1 MHDIFLL
8 SILIWKFFNISFF
21 LSLRPTWLSIK
32 PFEII
37 SRNKINSFTK
47 LGVGRIKRRLLKKKS
62 TRVYNMHVHSL
73 ERKSVLAYLKT
84 VRYTFYDLM
93 PCFLISQVFGNL
105 SVHIEV
111 TYWARIRVYMGHRI
125 PLSECSLNL
134 HDWNL
139 KTNLSSL
146 ISWRRKIKTTGMT
159 KIQYYVTSWRTIS
172 GLNTSTYEPE

>member
-1 MHDIFLL
+1 
-8 SILIWKFFNISFF
+8 
-21 LSLRPTWLSIK
+21 
-32 PFEII
+32 
-37 SRNKINSFTK
+37 
-47 LGVGRIKRRLLKKKS
+47 
-62 TRVYNMHVHSL
+62 MHVHSL

-111 TYWARIRVYMGHRI
+111 NYWARIRVYMGHRI

-146 ISWRRKIKTTGMT
+146 ISWRWKIKTTGMT
-159 KIQYYVTSWRTIS
+159 NIQYYVTSWSRVYILVLTNPSNYFIKLQMKVPNNENKTVKERFNTCLHLWFDIS
-172 GLNTSTYEPE
+172 LDRQEISEEIQSLVPHFRSTTAQ